1 MVRLYEHLKKSIVI
15 ISLTVALLI
24 FFGYQSVSAH
34 CPLCTV
40 GAGAAAGIAIWLGVS
55 PTSIGIFIG
64 AFAIAIG
71 LWVARLILKNF
82 RFKFIGLA
90 ILSFILTIIPIA
102 PLIEGYY
109 PIFINW
115 SGPYGS
121 IFNRT
126 YLINQFLV
134 GSILGA
140 IIMFVAPKISQQIS
154 RLKGKR
160 LFPFQSIVITFI
172 LLIITSLVF
181 EIF

>member
-1 MVRLYEHLKKSIVI
+1 MVRLYEHLKHSVIVTL
-15 ISLTVALLI
+15 LTVVSLI
-24 FFGYQSVSAH
+24 FTGYQLASAH
-34 CPLCTV
+34 CPLCTI

-55 PTSIGIFIG
+55 PTSVGIFIG
-64 AFAIAIG
+64 AFAVAVG
-71 LWVARLILKNF
+71 LWVARLIPKNF
-82 RFKFIGLA
+82 KFKFTGLA
-90 ILSFILTIIPIA
+90 ILSFILTIIPIM
-102 PLIEGYY
+102 PLVEGYY

-126 YLINQFLV
+126 YLVNQFLI

-140 IIMFVAPKISQQIS
+140 IIMFISPKVSQQIS
-154 RLKGKR
+154 RIKGKR
-160 LFPFQSIVITFI
+160 LFPFQSIIITFI